1 MKKKILYLEDKDTVV
16 KIVCAYLSEYEV
28 YCFENPL
35 KALSWLEEGNIP
47 DLILSDLN
55 MPEMNGKDF
64 LFYIKS
70 RDVYEKIPFVILSG
84 ESNSSIRIELLQQ
97 GAEDFISKPFNPV
110 ELKVRVDKY
119 LKTSTQDVAK
129 NGY

>member
-1 MKKKILYLEDKDTVV
+1 MKKKILYLEDKDAVV

-35 KALSWLEEGNIP
+35 MALTWLKEGNEP

-64 LFYIKS
+64 LLQMKNH
-70 RDVYEKIPFVILSG
+70 DVYEKIPFVILSG
-84 ESNSSIRIELLQQ
+84 ESNSDIKIELLEQ

-110 ELKVRVDKY
+110 ELKVRIAKY
-119 LKTSTQDVAK
+119 LKD
-129 NGY
+129 NE